1 MEQHVRKPNRLKQFN
16 YSSPG
21 AYFLTICT
29 EGQQPILC
37 QIVGGGALDA
47 PEVRLTKTGS
57 IVRKHLLSGNRIS
70 GVTVDKFVIMP
81 NHIHIILI
89 IDTSVSRETAR
100 PASPANA
107 TIPHFVAT
115 FKRFCHR
122 DVGKQIFQR
131 SYHDHVIRNDSDYR
145 RIWQYIDN
153 NPARWQEDCFYTDQS
168 LRGVEGAAPYNTPM
182 EDLQ

>member
-1 MEQHVRKPNRLKQFN
+1 MEQHVRKSNRLKHYN

-29 EGQQPILC
+29 EGQQPILSR
-37 QIVGGGALDA
+37 IVGGGALDA
-47 PEVRLTKTGS
+47 PEIRLTKTGH
-57 IVRKHLLSGNRIS
+57 IVRDCLLSGNQIP

-89 IDTSVSRETAR
+89 IDAAVSGEITQAT
-100 PASPANA
+100 SPANA
-107 TIPHFVAT
+107 VIPHFIAT

-122 DVGKQIFQR
+122 DAGRRIFQR
-131 SYHDHVIRNDSDYR
+131 SYHDHVIRNSSDYR

-153 NPARWQEDCFYTDQS
+153 NPARWQEDCFYTEQS
-168 LRGVEGAAPYNTPM
+168 LRGVEGAAPYITPL
-182 EDLQ
+182 EDTL